1 MICKAVLQWNMRAK
15 SMWNWIVEDHQ
26 AVPKRKFKKK
36 KDHHAVVVVVTGEQ
50 HDGQGSVQ
58 VH

>member
-1 MICKAVLQWNMRAK
+1 
-15 SMWNWIVEDHQ
+15 MWNWIVEDHQ